1 MQDLYQN
8 NFGEIYNDRISL
20 LILNKKQ
27 TIPLKNI
34 INIRFIKRKTFSLNY
49 VVLLAAITIFNI
61 LKSSEESLLIAL
73 IILILTLIC
82 LNQKL
87 TQHKVIIIR
96 KNDFLKIDVE
106 KKLSKDAENLINHLQ
121 QLHKF

>member
-61 LKSSEESLLIAL
+61 LKSSEESLLIAF